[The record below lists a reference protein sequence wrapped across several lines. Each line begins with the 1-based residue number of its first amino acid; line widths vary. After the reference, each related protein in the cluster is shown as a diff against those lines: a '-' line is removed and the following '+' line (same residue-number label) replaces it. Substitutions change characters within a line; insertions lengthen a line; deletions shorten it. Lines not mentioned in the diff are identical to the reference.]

1 MKLKT
6 RKYVFC
12 NVKDTLHR
20 DTGDFSVILPE
31 LETGQNIYN
40 RLYIKKCS
48 IPYNWKRVTST
59 TKQMTYIHQNGQTRN
74 WVFTEGNPSLTDLTT
89 EMTSLFANDLD
100 FEFDRIQSRFI
111 FHNHTG
117 NQSFTIATTAYEM
130 FGFTDANPITIQAG
144 AYYTTPN
151 PIDLRPPSILEV
163 RCDVTTEGQEIRD
176 GLLYDTNILC
186 AIAMNVA
193 PFSHKIWIDDQ
204 GLYFAD
210 ISNENRSIRITFTS
224 PDGTRILP
232 QSYSY
237 FIFGVDTFEDDEKAL
252 LNTQKESL
260 KLQKYAMIMRK
271 TRK

>member
-59 TKQMTYIHQNGQTRN
+59 TKTITTIQNSITKTLSL
-74 WVFTEGNPSLTDLTT
+74 TEGNPSLIDLQTNMTT
-89 EMTSLFANDLD
+89 LFGNDVT
-100 FEFDRIQSRFI
+100 FTFDRIQSRFI
-111 FHNHTG
+111 FTNPSVSHTL
-117 NQSFTIATTAYEM
+117 TISTTAFEVL
-130 FGFTDANPITIQAG
+130 GFTDSTPITILANSS
-144 AYYTTPN
+144 YTTPN